1 MDDEAQGLEVAELR
15 EAIDAAIEELVLRSE
30 RKLDRREVA
39 EAAGVSLER
48 AIRFWRAMG
57 FPDVSDGV
65 QAFTPTDVD
74 MLRRVT
80 ELVGSGLVEEDVAL
94 QIARVMGRSA
104 SRIATAQA
112 EVLRGEAREG
122 GGAEEAATFELDRG
136 VQALDDLETFLVY
149 LWRRH
154 LAAVAE
160 RQLIQALVGSDTASM
175 TVVGFADLVGF
186 TASSQRMDDRELAEA
201 ISAFETTAY
210 DAIAAQGGRVV
221 KMLGDEV
228 MFSAPGAP
236 DAAEAA
242 LRLVEAFLTD
252 EAMPDVRVGLAA
264 GAAVPHHG
272 DIFGPAPNLASRLVD
287 VAYPGTVLVS
297 ADVRDAVEGDGRF
310 YLKSVRPQRLK
321 GFGRTPMWVLRRDRD
336 ADGP

>member
-1 MDDEAQGLEVAELR
+1 MEGEPPDLEVTQLR
-15 EAIDAAIEELVLRSE
+15 ETVDTAIEELVLGAE

-65 QAFTPTDVD
+65 PAFTSTDVD

-80 ELVGSGLVEEDVAL
+80 ELVASGVVEEDVTL
-94 QIARVMGRSA
+94 QIARVMGRAA
-104 SRIATAQA
+104 SRIATAQV
-112 EVLRGEAREG
+112 EVLRGWTQGDEV
-122 GGAEEAATFELDRG
+122 EEAATVGLERG
-136 VQALDDLETFLVY
+136 TETLDDLETFLVY

-154 LAAVAE
+154 LAAVTE
-160 RQLIQALVGSDTASM
+160 RQLIQALMGTDPGSTA
-175 TVVGFADLVGF
+175 VVGFADLVGF
-186 TASSQRMDDRELAEA
+186 TASSQRMDERELAEA

-210 DAIAAQGGRVV
+210 DVIAAQGGRVV

-228 MFSAPGAP
+228 MFSAPDAP
-236 DAAEAA
+236 DAAETG
-242 LRLVEAFLTD
+242 LRLVEAFLAD
-252 EAMPDVRVGLAA
+252 ERMPDVRVGLAA

-287 VAYPGTVLVS
+287 VAYPGTALVS
-297 ADVRDAVEGDGRF
+297 ADVRDAVEADERYF
-310 YLKSVRPQRLK
+310 LKAVSPQRLK
-321 GFGRTPMWVLRRDRD
+321 GFGRTPLWVLRRNRD
-336 ADGP
+336 PDDP